1 MPVHKVHH
9 PKIIPLLKSLKTL
22 SCGLL
27 SIFCWVLY
35 KTHYYGKNST
45 THNMLVYKFQPSL
58 QTIIWLGKHEFMLN
72 DLSPFYTSASEG
84 ASEIFDHK

>member
-1 MPVHKVHH
+1 MSVHKVHQ

-35 KTHYYGKNST
+35 KTHSYGKNNT
-45 THNMLVYKFQPSL
+45 THNMLINSNQVSKLSYD
-58 QTIIWLGKHEFMLN
+58 LGNMN
-72 DLSPFYTSASEG
+72 SC
-84 ASEIFDHK
+84 